1 MDESQTQKG
10 SEVLKKREVGHPLGR
25 VPRSASKTTMLLG
38 YHVPMFVWRVGWT
51 QWLGLK
57 FEMGDLLGVCTAG

>member
-38 YHVPMFVWRVGWT
+38 YHIPMF
-51 QWLGLK
+51 GL
-57 FEMGDLLGVCTAG
+57 ESWMDPVAGAQI